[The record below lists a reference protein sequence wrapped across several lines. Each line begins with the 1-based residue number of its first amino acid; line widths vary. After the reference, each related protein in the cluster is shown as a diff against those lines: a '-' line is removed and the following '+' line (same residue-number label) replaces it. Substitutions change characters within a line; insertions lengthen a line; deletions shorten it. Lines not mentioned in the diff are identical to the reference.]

1 MSTQS
6 IPAGQVSVV
15 FEYVQGKRRLDRVLE
30 AASALLQR
38 VAEEPEPRRRLEISF
53 ELIRRHFSDDA
64 CLAFGG
70 VSLRTTPEASGRTA
84 PPAAD
89 ATAKVPSYHVR
100 IEGAA
105 GASGFLSA
113 RYPADGTLGLTP
125 VEWSAAMRLLAR
137 VVALAVGGRAL

>member
-64 CLAFGG
+64 CLECDG
-70 VSLRTTPEASGRTA
+70 VSLRTTPEASERTA
-84 PPAAD
+84 EATAD
-89 ATAKVPSYHVR
+89 APSFHVR

-105 GASGFLSA
+105 GDAGFLSA
-113 RYPADGTLGLTP
+113 RYDPNGTLGLTP

-137 VVALAVGGRAL
+137 VVALSVGGKAV